1 MNYIFLIFI
10 CSSFTDIYMTEYKNL
25 SIKEWSLED
34 RPREKL
40 LAKGISSLSDAE
52 LIAIIIGSGTKDES
66 AVELSRRILSAVQHN
81 LNELGKLT
89 VDDLQ
94 KYKGIGE
101 AKAIGIVAALE
112 LGRRRKLSDG
122 IDRQKISSSRDIYEI
137 FHPLLADLPHEE
149 FWIILMNRSNK
160 IIDRLKISQ
169 GGISGTV
176 TDVRLILRTALEKL
190 ASSIILCHN
199 HPSGNQQ
206 PSDADIVIT
215 QKVKESG
222 KLMDIALLDHIIVT
236 DGSYYSFADE
246 GFI

>member
-1 MNYIFLIFI
+1 MA
-10 CSSFTDIYMTEYKNL
+10 EYKNL
-25 SIKEWSLED
+25 SIKDWSLED

-40 LAKGISSLSDAE
+40 LSKGISSLSDAE
-52 LIAIIIGSGTKDES
+52 LIAIIIGSGNREES
-66 AVELSRRILSAVQHN
+66 AVELSKRILGSAQHN

-112 LGRRRKLSDG
+112 LGRRRKLSEI
-122 IDRQKISSSRDIYEI
+122 IDRQKITSSHDIYEI

-149 FWIILMNRSNK
+149 FWIVLLNRSNK
-160 IIDRLKISQ
+160 IIERQKISQ

-176 TDVRLILRTALEKL
+176 TDVRLILRMALEKL
-190 ASSIILCHN
+190 ASSLILCHN

-206 PSDADIVIT
+206 PSEADISIT
-215 QKVKESG
+215 QKVKESS
-222 KLMDIALLDHIIVT
+222 KLMDISLLDHIIIT

-246 GFI
+246 GIL

>member
-1 MNYIFLIFI
+1 ME
-10 CSSFTDIYMTEYKNL
+10 EYRNL
-25 SIKEWSLED
+25 SIKEWSTED

-40 LAKGISSLSDAE
+40 LTKGITSLSDAE
-52 LIAIIIGSGTKDES
+52 LIAIIIGSGSRDES
-66 AVELSRRILSAVQHN
+66 AVELSRRILSSVQHN
-81 LNELGKLT
+81 LNELGKLS

-112 LGRRRKLSDG
+112 LGRRRKLSEILDK
-122 IDRQKISSSRDIYEI
+122 QKITSSNDAYEI

-149 FWIILMNRSNK
+149 FWILLLNRSNK
-160 IIDRLKISQ
+160 ILERIKISQ

-176 TDVRLILRTALEKL
+176 TDVRLIMKLALEKL
-190 ASSIILCHN
+190 ASSVILCHN
-199 HPSGNQQ
+199 HPSGNHK
-206 PSDADIVIT
+206 PSDADIAIT

-222 KLMDIALLDHIIVT
+222 LLMDVALLDHIIVT

-246 GFI
+246 GML